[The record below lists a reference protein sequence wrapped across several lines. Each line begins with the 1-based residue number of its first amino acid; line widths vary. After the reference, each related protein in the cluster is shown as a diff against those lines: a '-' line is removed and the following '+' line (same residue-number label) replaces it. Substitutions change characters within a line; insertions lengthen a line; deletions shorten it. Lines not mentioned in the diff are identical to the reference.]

1 MNKSSYKEKERYSG
15 ILMLILLIKI
25 YKLSKEEALRAT
37 KKIWRSKEE
46 QLVYIDAV
54 VLVMSY
60 LGESNK
66 QWVVVAD
73 EMIFKYIENNKK
85 YIKSS
90 YIS

>member
-90 YIS
+90 YIR